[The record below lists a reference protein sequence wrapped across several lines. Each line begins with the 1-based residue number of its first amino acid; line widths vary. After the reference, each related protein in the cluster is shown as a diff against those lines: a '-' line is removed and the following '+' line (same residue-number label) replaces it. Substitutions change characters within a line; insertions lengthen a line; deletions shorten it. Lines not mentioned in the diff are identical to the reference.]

1 MSDKFKGSQITTN
14 FIFHF
19 RELPLVTI
27 TKVNEKTKLL
37 YRYFSIAIIEY
48 LTATKKQ
55 RRGKHNK

>member
-37 YRYFSIAIIEY
+37 YRYFSIAIIEIPY
-48 LTATKKQ
+48 GDQKTKTWKAQ
-55 RRGKHNK
+55 